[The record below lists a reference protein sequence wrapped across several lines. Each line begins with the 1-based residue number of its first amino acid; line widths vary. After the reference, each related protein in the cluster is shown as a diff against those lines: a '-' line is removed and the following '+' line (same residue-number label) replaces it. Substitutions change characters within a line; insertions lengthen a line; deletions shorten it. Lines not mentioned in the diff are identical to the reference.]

1 MQFIIIVWTSPYYSI
16 MALINIWGRHSD
28 LSTWKRFFSRR
39 TIWMSSSD
47 EGHNCF
53 NFFFHNS
60 NAYEATHFLDKIN
73 CPRAKISYLLVS
85 YRSMSRT
92 AKNITSLT
100 ITSTFILYFGMNF
113 PPRASCWCCR
123 WNTQLS
129 PLQGE
134 KWNVWRVTIGLL
146 HTIVNF
152 CKSCLFLITWHFSSN
167 EDILRYKKNNN
178 NS

>member
-1 MQFIIIVWTSPYYSI
+1 MWVAASILVLSIKVSRYIFRSCGFTMQFIIIVWTSPYYSI

-100 ITSTFILYFGMNF
+100 ITSTFILYF
-113 PPRASCWCCR
+113 AWI
-123 WNTQLS
+123 S
-129 PLQGE
+129 PLGPHVDVADE
-134 KWNVWRVTIGLL
+134 T
-146 HTIVNF
+146 H
-152 CKSCLFLITWHFSSN
+152 SCLPCREKSGMFGG
-167 EDILRYKKNNN
+167 
-178 NS
+178 